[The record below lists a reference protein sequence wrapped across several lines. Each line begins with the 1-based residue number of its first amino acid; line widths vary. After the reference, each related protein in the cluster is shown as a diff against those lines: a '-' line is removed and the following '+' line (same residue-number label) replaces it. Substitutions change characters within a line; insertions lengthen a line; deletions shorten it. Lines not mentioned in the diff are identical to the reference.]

1 MKVKKKL
8 NTKKKIMNKKL
19 KEITDYDT
27 FDTSDM
33 VNKEL
38 PITFKD
44 LGLILPETPP
54 TQVISIRL
62 PSDLVNEIK
71 ALGSQ
76 NDVPYQALIKLFLR
90 ESVDRKKKVS

>member
-1 MKVKKKL
+1 
-8 NTKKKIMNKKL
+8 MNKKL